1 MHTPCQVMTVE
12 DRYRLESKI
21 GEGAQSVVFLGRC
34 RQSGMAVAV
43 KQIKP
48 TIATSLPRDR
58 TIPISKLAANY
69 REVAVLQRLRSNGM
83 SHPNIVDLLEV
94 IFDQESVYIVMDHC
108 GMNLSEYIARCRSS
122 ALDSLL
128 GLSARLSKLG
138 APVVPIQMIRDIFAQ
153 TLSAV
158 AFVHSQLVI
167 HRDLK
172 PQNIFVNF
180 INERI
185 IVKIG
190 DFGLS
195 KAVSFPIAPE
205 TLNVASLWYR
215 APEVLLQSGYDVGI
229 DLWSLGCILAEL
241 AQGAPLFL
249 ESSEFGL
256 LMKIFQT
263 LGTPTKSGWRVLS
276 HSPNASRL
284 WPQWNRHECLPR
296 FAAFMNVLLGS
307 PGCDML
313 LKLLTYETNERI
325 RCRDALA
332 HPFLQP
338 SFETLH
344 DSSHVVNLS
353 DRLSSLNV

>member
-1 MHTPCQVMTVE
+1 MKIE

-48 TIATSLPRDR
+48 TIAPSLPRDK

-69 REVAVLQRLRSNGM
+69 REVAILQRLRSTGM

-94 IFDQESVYIVMDHC
+94 VFDQECVYIVMDHC

-128 GLSARLSKLG
+128 GLSAKLSKLS
-138 APVVPIQMIRDIFAQ
+138 APVVPIRTIQDIFAQ
-153 TLSAV
+153 TLAAV

-172 PQNIFVNF
+172 PQNIFVGF
-180 INERI
+180 LNERI
-185 IVKIG
+185 VVKIG

-195 KAVSFPIAPE
+195 KALSFPITPE

-256 LMKIFQT
+256 LIKIFQT
-263 LGTPTKSGWRVLS
+263 LGTPTKSCWRALS
-276 HSPNASRL
+276 YSPNASRV
-284 WPQWNRHECLPR
+284 WPKWNRHECLPR
-296 FAAFMNVLLGS
+296 FTAFMQSLLGTS
-307 PGCDML
+307 GCDLL
-313 LKLLTYETNERI
+313 LKLLTYESNERL
-325 RCRDALA
+325 RCREALNHSFLRPSSEALHA
-332 HPFLQP
+332 H
-338 SFETLH
+338 
-344 DSSHVVNLS
+344 S
-353 DRLSSLNV
+353 DPLSSLNA